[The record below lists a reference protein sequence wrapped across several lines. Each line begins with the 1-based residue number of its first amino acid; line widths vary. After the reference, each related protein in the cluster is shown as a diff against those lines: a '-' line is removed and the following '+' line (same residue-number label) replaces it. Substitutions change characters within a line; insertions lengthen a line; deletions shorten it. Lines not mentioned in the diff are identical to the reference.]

1 MSWKREQLGI
11 SQPLHCLP
19 PSFRLGFA
27 LALLALG
34 YMAPV
39 GVQVLMILWLSV
51 WLLVYARISLAIYMT
66 LQGFALSFLALSLPA
81 IMIQITAWEPVV
93 SQPLGWGLRW
103 GHLYFYVSEQSWPT
117 ALALLGRTG
126 ALNSCLLLIIFTLP
140 VTELVGLLRMWGCP
154 ELLTDLALLMYRF
167 VFLLMAKL
175 RELLTAQKVRGGY
188 GGSWRKTL
196 QSISLAASQLLVRS
210 LSELREFSLALEC
223 RGYEGSFRVY
233 WPPNP
238 HQSFCWRYGLEAM
251 VGYSVLLGLTGWHY
265 GTQG

>member
-1 MSWKREQLGI
+1 MSWQRERLAT
-11 SQPLHCLP
+11 SQHLHCLP

-27 LALLALG
+27 LALFGLG
-34 YMAPV
+34 YIAPV
-39 GVQVLMILWLSV
+39 AVQVLMVAWLST
-51 WLLVYARISLAIYMT
+51 WLLVYTRIPLSTYVT

-81 IMIQITAWEPVV
+81 IVIQITTWEQVAG
-93 SQPLGWGLRW
+93 QPLGWGLRW
-103 GHLYFYVSEQSWPT
+103 GHFYFYVSEQSWPT
-117 ALALLGRTG
+117 ALALLARAG

-140 VTELVGLLRMWGCP
+140 VTELVRVLKTWGCP

-167 VFLLMAKL
+167 VFLLMANL

-210 LSELREFSLALEC
+210 LSQLREFSLALEC
-223 RGYEGSFRVY
+223 RGYDGSFQVY
-233 WPPNP
+233 RIPNP
-238 HQSFCWRYGLEAM
+238 YQSFCWRYGLEAM
-251 VGYSVLLGLTGWHY
+251 VGYSLLLGLTGWHY